1 MAPPP
6 ARPRGTKTRIGEANV
21 EKILDAA
28 LPIFAGFG
36 LRGARTDQ
44 LAEAAGMSKPNLHY
58 YFRTKQ
64 DLYVAVLE
72 RTLRNWLEPLAA
84 IDRAADPRV
93 ALSAYVE
100 AKLSYSR
107 DFPDASRLFATE
119 IIQGGAY
126 LAASLDGELTPL
138 VAATV
143 ETFEVWIAEGR
154 LAPIDPQTL
163 LFTIWATT
171 QHYADFAA
179 QIALLTGRSL
189 EDPAFFSTT
198 RDTLLR
204 ILVDGVL
211 RPPA

>member
-1 MAPPP
+1 MTPGAP
-6 ARPRGTKTRIGEANV
+6 RPRMPKTRIGEANV
-21 EKILDAA
+21 ERILDAA
-28 LPIFAGFG
+28 LPVFAGSG

-84 IDRAADPRV
+84 IDRETDPRA
-93 ALSAYVE
+93 ALAAYVE
-100 AKLSYSR
+100 AKLAHSR

-126 LAASLDGELTPL
+126 LAQSLEEDLTPL
-138 VAATV
+138 VDATV
-143 ETFEVWIAEGR
+143 ERFAAWIADGR
-154 LAPIDPQTL
+154 LVAVDPKTY
-163 LFTIWATT
+163 LFMIWATT

-179 QIALLTGRSL
+179 QIGLLTGRTL
-189 EDPAFFSTT
+189 ADPAFFGRT
-198 RDTLLR
+198 RDTLVAV
-204 ILVDGVL
+204 LVDGVV
-211 RPPA
+211 RSRG